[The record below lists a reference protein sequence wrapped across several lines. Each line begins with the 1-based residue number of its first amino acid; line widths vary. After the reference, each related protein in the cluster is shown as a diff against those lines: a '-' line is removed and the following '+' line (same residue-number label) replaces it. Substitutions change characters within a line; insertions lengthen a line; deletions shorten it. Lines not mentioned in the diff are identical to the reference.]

1 LAAIPGV
8 KSVAEQ
14 IGRSENGQDPDA
26 RNKSEFGIQLDP
38 ARSVSTEQL
47 DARVRTLFDLGGLV
61 SSTLV
66 ALVLVPPLAARWLRQ
81 GCSTRTRVEAASG
94 ALPQH
99 STSHTVA
106 ILTRPCPRGNFG
118 RHKSL
123 FLQLPNS
130 HFTWH
135 GTC

>member
-81 GCSTRTRVEAASG
+81 G
-94 ALPQH
+94 
-99 STSHTVA
+99 
-106 ILTRPCPRGNFG
+106 
-118 RHKSL
+118 
-123 FLQLPNS
+123 
-130 HFTWH
+130 
-135 GTC
+135 